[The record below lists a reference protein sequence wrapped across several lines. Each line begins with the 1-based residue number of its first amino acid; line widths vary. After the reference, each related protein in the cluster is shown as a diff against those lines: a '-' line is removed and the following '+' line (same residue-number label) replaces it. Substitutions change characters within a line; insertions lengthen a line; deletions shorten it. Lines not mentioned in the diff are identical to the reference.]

1 MVIGATLFEEFLSL
15 LVLRDVLFLF
25 RLFQFGNLLLITGVC
40 LLVILLLSLCYTFCA
55 RDNKDTRLFDCDT
68 GRKIIARE
76 VRPGLIVI
84 QNCQDSD
91 ETLQMLQNCDSSET
105 DLPLQHFQQYG
116 GVSQPDDSTSAT
128 RETFIQSG
136 SPSHFSNVR
145 SQRIPESTTCETLI
159 DIDMEE
165 NCKLSVAA
173 AGQESSSSKSPNDS
187 TSKDLLISIN

>member
-1 MVIGATLFEEFLSL
+1 M
-15 LVLRDVLFLF
+15 
-25 RLFQFGNLLLITGVC
+25 FQFGNLLLITGVC

-68 GRKIIARE
+68 GRKIIASE

-91 ETLQMLQNCDSSET
+91 ETLQMLQNCESSET
-105 DLPLQHFQQYG
+105 DMPLQHFQQYG

-145 SQRIPESTTCETLI
+145 SQRKIPESATCETLI

-173 AGQESSSSKSPNDS
+173 GQDSSSLKSAYDS
-187 TSKDLLISIN
+187 TSKDLLISMN

>member
-1 MVIGATLFEEFLSL
+1 MRNLCPSLDAYVKTTLFSVF
-15 LVLRDVLFLF
+15 F

-40 LLVILLLSLCYTFCA
+40 LLVILLLSLCYTFCS
-55 RDNKDTRLFDCDT
+55 RDNKDTRLFDCHT

-91 ETLQMLQNCDSSET
+91 ETLQMLQNCDTTET
-105 DLPLQHFQQYG
+105 DVPLQHFQQYG
-116 GVSQPDDSTSAT
+116 GVSQPNTSSAT
-128 RETFIQSG
+128 TETYIQSG

-145 SQRIPESTTCETLI
+145 SQRIPESATCEALI

-165 NCKLSVAA
+165 NCKLSSSTE
-173 AGQESSSSKSPNDS
+173 QESSSMSNDYK
-187 TSKDLLISIN
+187 TKDILISIN